1 MTRLLVGDAA
11 LGYADHV
18 VCQNVSVAVPDQRFT
33 VIVGPNACGK
43 STLLKSLTRLLSPS
57 RGRVLLDGEELHRR
71 PTKALARAIGLLPQG
86 PVAPDGIR
94 VVDLVMR
101 GRYPHQRLFSPWS
114 PEDEQ
119 AVLSA
124 MEATNIRHLSGRLVD
139 ELSGGQ
145 RQRVSI
151 ARALILDPALLIAD
165 EPTSALDVTI
175 QAHVIDVLREAIE
188 ATRFACV
195 FISHDLAVV
204 GSLADRV
211 TVLRQGR
218 AVEQGSAQQVLGAPR
233 HEYTRALLASVP
245 DPERRL
251 HESDRA
257 A

>member
-1 MTRLLVGDAA
+1 MRLPASSA
-11 LGYADHV
+11 
-18 VCQNVSVAVPDQRFT
+18 S
-33 VIVGPNACGK
+33 
-43 STLLKSLTRLLSPS
+43 RL
-57 RGRVLLDGEELHRR
+57 
-71 PTKALARAIGLLPQG
+71 
-86 PVAPDGIR
+86 
-94 VVDLVMR
+94 
-101 GRYPHQRLFSPWS
+101 PH
-114 PEDEQ
+114 
-119 AVLSA
+119 
-124 MEATNIRHLSGRLVD
+124 

-245 DPERRL
+245 DPEQRL